1 MMGAVE
7 LLIGFFY
14 LITLLMKYSGLAGG
28 DELLRYTSY
37 ALVAM
42 YVVFAIGFNRRNFF
56 FIQFFKDDDSD
67 KGILLLR
74 LIGGL
79 ACSYAILTSL
89 FHEAWWPSRD
99 LHSVIAMACVTI
111 TMFFAMAA
119 YEKRNPRITRAW
131 LFRCI
136 PISVLLMFYTLTPIE
151 TRVSWLYEDLYM
163 QELRV
168 FAIKHPEDEEAW
180 RAAENYE
187 RKLKGLPSLEMEELQ
202 GVDETQ
208 AEPSE

>member
-1 MMGAVE
+1 MGILE
-7 LLIGFFY
+7 LLVGLFY

-37 ALVAM
+37 ALMAV
-42 YVVFAIGFNRRNFF
+42 YLIFALGFNRRNFF
-56 FIQFFKDDDSD
+56 LIQIFRDDDSD
-67 KGILLLR
+67 KGIVLLR
-74 LIGGL
+74 FIGGL
-79 ACSYAILTSL
+79 ACCYAIFTSII
-89 FHEAWWPSRD
+89 HERWWPSRD
-99 LHSVIAMACVTI
+99 LHSVIATAAVTI

-119 YEKRNPRITRAW
+119 YEKRNPVVTRQW

-136 PISVLLMFYTLTPIE
+136 PISILLVFYTITPIE
-151 TRVSWLYEDLYM
+151 TRVGWLYEDVYM

-187 RKLKGLPSLEMEELQ
+187 RKLKGLPSLEMEETQ
-202 GVDETQ
+202 GVDDIQ
-208 AEPSE
+208 DAPSE